1 MKVTI
6 LGFIFLVS
14 VVATCALF
22 CWLESSVN
30 MIEGVKQLFAPGATT
45 VLFSPILLLFIAL
58 CLGVFIGV
66 PLFAVTI
73 VALLGG
79 SLLRSQTLTVSP
91 SFARWF
97 VLFAVIFQ
105 FAFVLFAIEENA
117 WFLCGRPRTHPAAP
131 PYVLAFLASAN
142 SALNLS
148 IAALIIR
155 KLLGRVNPPP
165 VP

>member
-1 MKVTI
+1 MKFTVFG
-6 LGFIFLVS
+6 LIFLVS
-14 VVATCALF
+14 VAVMCAF
-22 CWLESSVN
+22 FGWLESSVN
-30 MIEGVKQLFAPGATT
+30 MIEGLKQLFAPGATT
-45 VLFSPILLLFIAL
+45 VVFSPILLLFIAL

-66 PLFAVTI
+66 PLFAVTV

-79 SLLRSQTLTVSP
+79 SVLRSQTLTVSR
-91 SFARWF
+91 SSARWF

-105 FAFVLFAIEENA
+105 FGFMLFAIEQNA
-117 WFLCGRPRTHPAAP
+117 WFLSGRPRTHPAAP
-131 PYVLAFLASAN
+131 PYVLAFLTSAN

-155 KLLGRVNPPP
+155 KLLAKVNPPP